1 METLGIRES
10 GWLLTDNW
18 QLTTDNGQPSTVNR
32 QRSTVNRKP
41 STVNCPMHHFL
52 FTFPLYF
59 AKILP
64 YSKEEKE
71 YLWSSEPVVVRDWQD
86 GEGVLEL
93 EMKMQSRWAS
103 QEANE
108 GGTAG

>member
-32 QRSTVNRKP
+32 QP
-41 STVNCPMHHFL
+41 STVIRQLPMHHFL

-103 QEANE
+103 QEANK